1 MVQFVKSFAGVKPWT
16 VQYQKKIE
24 KDWKGQTN
32 VRCSQES
39 MLLTEN
45 IGRVDWLKQL
55 FIESL

>member
-1 MVQFVKSFAGVKPWT
+1 MVQFVKSFAGVKAMDST
-16 VQYQKKIE
+16 VPKKIE

-39 MLLTEN
+39 IYLTEN